1 VFITKDGRRCECWR
15 WRSRLRLPILFYFDA
30 RQASFVQG
38 HALALVVDGGEGRGM
53 SPISLP
59 LMEFTSR
66 SIGLEPYIHLYF
78 S

>member
-1 VFITKDGRRCECWR
+1 MLAMEKPAEIADSILFRCSTGIV
-15 WRSRLRLPILFYFDA
+15 RSRTC
-30 RQASFVQG
+30 SCSCCG
-38 HALALVVDGGEGRGM
+38 WGGEGRGM